1 MKVRGSYTRVAQI
14 IGGYC
19 NTVLFCLVSFD
30 HISALRKFLRE
41 LVMNTEKHDPY
52 LISKIIKSYLGHNR
66 LAASELSDLITT
78 LHRAIGQLGQ
88 PPEPEEVR
96 TPAVSVRRSV
106 HRDYVICLDCGFRG
120 KALQRRITL
129 RHGMSRIEYLER
141 WKLRSD
147 HPLTAPA
154 YSQQRSALAKALGL
168 GRKQGLPV
176 ARIATPMMA
185 ALPVDT
191 DRESQAAPTRRRPS
205 RSRSKP
211 ANVVNEAAVAPP
223 PPRRG
228 RPRSRVA
235 SPPPMQTSSPTEP

>member
-1 MKVRGSYTRVAQI
+1 
-14 IGGYC
+14 
-19 NTVLFCLVSFD
+19 
-30 HISALRKFLRE
+30 
-41 LVMNTEKHDPY
+41 MNTEKHDPY

-88 PPEPEEVR
+88 PPEPKEVR
-96 TPAVSVRRSV
+96 APAVSVRRSV

-120 KALQRRITL
+120 KALRRHLTL
-129 RHGMSRIEYLER
+129 RHGLSRLEYLQR
-141 WKLRSD
+141 WKLPSD

-168 GRKQGLPV
+168 GRKQGVPV
-176 ARIATPMMA
+176 TATPIIG
-185 ALPVDT
+185 ALPGDT
-191 DRESQAAPTRRRPS
+191 DRESQAAPTRKRRS

-223 PPRRG
+223 PSRRG

-235 SPPPMQTSSPTEP
+235 SPPSMPTSSPTAET